1 MKELPRGLR
10 REIRSHIF
18 REMVENWEALKDES
32 PGTVDVVVQ
41 MLRIVVYPKQEFVL
55 TAGEMSDEMFFIVK
69 GVVELKNRNHVSVAI
84 L

>member
-1 MKELPRGLR
+1 
-10 REIRSHIF
+10 
-18 REMVENWEALKDES
+18 MVENWEALKDES

>member
-1 MKELPRGLR
+1 
-10 REIRSHIF
+10 
-18 REMVENWEALKDES
+18 MVENWEALKDES
-32 PGTVDVVVQ
+32 PGTVDAVVQ
-41 MLRIVVYPKQEFVL
+41 MLRIVVYPKQEFAL